1 MLSERVTLREKKRN
15 LMELSVA
22 SCKKL
27 FGTYCRKMQNGE
39 IKAEKANSS
48 YDTDLARAGRFSD
61 PRASTSL
68 QNSRMGG
75 VQSKTVIALPSK
87 ILSVLP
93 ETPGNCATSGKNLL
107 LYFSPLFPTPPEN
120 KLV

>member
-1 MLSERVTLREKKRN
+1 
-15 LMELSVA
+15 MELSVA
-22 SCKKL
+22 SREKL
-27 FGTYCRKMQNGE
+27 FGTSCRKMEKGE

-48 YDTDLARAGRFSD
+48 YDADLARAGRFSD
-61 PRASTSL
+61 QRASTSL

-75 VQSKTVIALPSK
+75 VQSKTVMALPSK
-87 ILSVLP
+87 ILSALP

-107 LYFSPLFPTPPEN
+107 LYFSPLFPAPPEK